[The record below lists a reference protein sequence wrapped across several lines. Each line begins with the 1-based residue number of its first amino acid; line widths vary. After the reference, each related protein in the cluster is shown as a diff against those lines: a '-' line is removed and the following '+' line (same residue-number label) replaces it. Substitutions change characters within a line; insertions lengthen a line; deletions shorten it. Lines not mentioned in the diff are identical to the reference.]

1 MEGYVNFKVEMASL
15 SLSRLTSTN
24 YYVNAVNVP
33 EVEMTTTYRLLRAI
47 AREITTYQSKLF
59 KRKTA

>member
-1 MEGYVNFKVEMASL
+1 MDGYINSKIEMASL
-15 SLSRLTSTN
+15 SLSRRTSTN
-24 YYVNAVNVP
+24 YHVNAVNVP

-47 AREITTYQSKLF
+47 AQEITTYQSKLF